1 LTGSVATTVR
11 PAANARPLN
20 LGRAYNNVYFFN
32 GWLDEVAIYPTALS
46 ATQIGSHYSIAITP
60 P

>member
-1 LTGSVATTVR
+1 VR

-46 ATQIGSHYSIAITP
+46 ATQIASHYSIAITP